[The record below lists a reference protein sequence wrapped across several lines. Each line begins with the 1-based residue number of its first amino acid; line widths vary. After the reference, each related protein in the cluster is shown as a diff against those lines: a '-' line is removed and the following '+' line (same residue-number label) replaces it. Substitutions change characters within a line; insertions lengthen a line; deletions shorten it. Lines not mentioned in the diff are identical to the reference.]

1 MLLKC
6 PTHSSLKDFR
16 SWRIHCLFGCFL
28 LKLITFNTIDV
39 YLISST
45 SLAVFKALLLDMC
58 FSRSRKEWLYLFF
71 SYKVPPKIPCL
82 DKCNRQQLVQSELL
96 PDIFCIAMQTNLCRV
111 QCTIHMILDAIFFF
125 WWGNGWKFTEFS
137 QINLFFKLLLEHSW
151 RAFCLFVCLRHNLLL
166 GSEPFSSAVA
176 DDRCHPAVLLCQQ
189 WLSVTPKAK
198 FLVSAFEERKC
209 AFARCSVS
217 WGSIENLCSTGSR
230 LRKMQNWAAP
240 WQ

>member
-111 QCTIHMILDAIFFF
+111 QCTIHMILDAIFFSDGGMAENSLNFLRLTYSSNSF
-125 WWGNGWKFTEFS
+125 WSILGG
-137 QINLFFKLLLEHSW
+137 
-151 RAFCLFVCLRHNLLL
+151 LFVCL
-166 GSEPFSSAVA
+166 FV
-176 DDRCHPAVLLCQQ
+176 
-189 WLSVTPKAK
+189 
-198 FLVSAFEERKC
+198 
-209 AFARCSVS
+209 
-217 WGSIENLCSTGSR
+217 
-230 LRKMQNWAAP
+230 
-240 WQ
+240 